1 LADAKIFFIESD
13 RPVTKKNGA
22 GGIWRMDNHGLRK
35 KGGGQGLKSHSLTF
49 IILVKYSIIL
59 RLYLTIVGQEHISL
73 SICFK

>member
-35 KGGGQGLKSHSLTF
+35 KGGGQGAQIPFPHFYHSGKIQHYIT
-49 IILVKYSIIL
+49 LVIDNCRTRAYITL
-59 RLYLTIVGQEHISL
+59 
-73 SICFK
+73 CMF